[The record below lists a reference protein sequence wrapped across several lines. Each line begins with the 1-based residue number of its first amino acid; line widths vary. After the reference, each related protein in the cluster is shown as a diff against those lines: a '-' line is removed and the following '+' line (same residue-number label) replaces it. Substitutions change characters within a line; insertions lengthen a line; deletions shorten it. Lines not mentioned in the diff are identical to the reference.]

1 MCASNVQYVDKLCR
15 LGILEQIRSYMEYHS
30 TLVQENALSLLSYI
44 ILQYG
49 TSSKI
54 FSKSQQFENAI
65 RQSLIQAD
73 FVSLLVKVAID
84 PNSTTAVLRYA
95 FTCFYQLTT
104 SISFSNDDCL
114 NLLLAANS
122 YLLTTVRNYH
132 SSLGIL
138 SLFTS
143 HAFIC
148 RKITISSVPFVK
160 PSAPIL
166 LVLSVWL
173 YAIFLVSF
181 SPISFIIILIFVVS
195 GLFLYFPHN
204 NWILRF

>member
-44 ILQYG
+44 ISQYG

-73 FVSLLVKVAID
+73 FISLLVKVAID
-84 PNSTTAVLRYA
+84 PNSTTTVLHYA
-95 FTCFYQLTT
+95 FTCLYQLTP

-114 NLLLAANS
+114 HLLLAANS
-122 YLLTTVRNYH
+122 YLLTTVNNYH
-132 SSLGIL
+132 SSPCLPHMH
-138 SLFTS
+138 S
-143 HAFIC
+143 
-148 RKITISSVPFVK
+148 FVE
-160 PSAPIL
+160 
-166 LVLSVWL
+166 
-173 YAIFLVSF
+173 
-181 SPISFIIILIFVVS
+181 
-195 GLFLYFPHN
+195 
-204 NWILRF
+204 R